1 MRTANRWNA
10 RRTGVTSEASIET
23 AREGPFA
30 AVVATNPA
38 YSTWPSSSS
47 ALDDEDEEED
57 DEDDEDDDD
66 DDEDDD
72 DEAAEALGWNVAG
85 APSKRITR
93 SRKHAAS

>member
-1 MRTANRWNA
+1 MTGHYKARFAIEWQAA

-30 AVVATNPA
+30 AVVATKPV

-47 ALDDEDEEED
+47 ALDDEDDDEEDEDD

-66 DDEDDD
+66 DE
-72 DEAAEALGWNVAG
+72 DEAAEALG
-85 APSKRITR
+85 
-93 SRKHAAS
+93 